1 MILLEIYRDIFGPY
15 DDRGLSL
22 ALGYFDGVHIGHQ
35 QVIKSA
41 LRCKDEMKTGV
52 LTFSSH
58 PLLTIN
64 GSAPSEI
71 IDTEE
76 KENIIEGMGADCMYV
91 LDFASVRE
99 YTAAD
104 FIDILA
110 KRMNIKM
117 ISCGKNFSI
126 GSDRAGSDELAKI
139 CKRRGINL
147 SVSDIMTYNGLSV
160 SSTRIREAV
169 KEGDMLLANSML
181 GRPFGFKAEV
191 ITGDKRGRSLG
202 FPTINQK
209 FPNNIVLP
217 KYGVYISLINVDGSW
232 LPGVT
237 NIGLRPTYSVDYP
250 LSETHI
256 IGYSGDLYGK
266 TIKLQ
271 LFDFLREERKFNSAD
286 DLVNTVNANI
296 AQAKQWYENHYD
308 CSAGI
313 KK

>member
-1 MILLEIYRDIFGPY
+1 MEIYRDILGPY
-15 DDRGLSL
+15 DERGLSL

-41 LRCKDEMKTGV
+41 LCRKKDEMKTGV

-64 GSAPSEI
+64 GSAPPEI
-71 IDTEE
+71 IDAEE
-76 KENIIEGMGADCMYV
+76 KENIIESMGSDCMYI

-99 YTAAD
+99 YTASD

-110 KRMNIKM
+110 KSLNVTA

-126 GSDRAGSDELAKI
+126 GYDRAGSDELAKI

-147 SVSDIMTYNGLSV
+147 SVSDIMTYNGISV
-160 SSTRIREAV
+160 SSTRIRKAV
-169 KEGDMLLANSML
+169 KDGDMLLANGML

-191 ITGDKRGRSLG
+191 ITGDKRGRNLG
-202 FPTINQK
+202 FPTINQR

-237 NIGLRPTYSVDYP
+237 NIGLRPTYSVGYP

-266 TIKLQ
+266 IIKLR

-286 DLVNTVNANI
+286 DLVNTVNENI
-296 AQAKQWYENHYD
+296 LQAKQWYENHYR
-308 CSAGI
+308 CSAT
-313 KK
+313 